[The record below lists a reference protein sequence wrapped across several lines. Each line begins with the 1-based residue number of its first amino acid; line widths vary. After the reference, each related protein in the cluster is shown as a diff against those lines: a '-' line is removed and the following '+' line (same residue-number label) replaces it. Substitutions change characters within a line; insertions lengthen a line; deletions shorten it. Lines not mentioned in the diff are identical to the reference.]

1 MTVTSD
7 TAIDH
12 THTATMH
19 VDGRN
24 IRSSLATGGRFLF
37 HLLEMIVAMM
47 VGMALLY
54 GLDVLSPETARYA
67 AFFKF
72 GTNPFDLAMGMFM
85 TVPMV
90 GWMLVRGHGR
100 RHSAEMALAMLA
112 PVAAILVLRQAG
124 AEDYLPWLDYA
135 GHAVMLPAML
145 IAMLYRRDHFSG
157 KAGHGGHAAHGPHG

>member
-1 MTVTSD
+1 MTVTSN
-7 TAIDH
+7 TTMNHPHA
-12 THTATMH
+12 ATTQAH
-19 VDGRN
+19 AHS
-24 IRSSLATGGRFLF
+24 IHRSFVSVGRFLL
-37 HLLEMIVAMM
+37 HLLEMVVAMM
-47 VGMALLY
+47 VGMGLLY
-54 GLDVLSPETARYA
+54 GVDVLSPETARYA
-67 AFFKF
+67 AFFEF
-72 GTNPFDLAMGMFM
+72 GTNPFDLAMGVFM

-157 KAGHGGHAAHGPHG
+157 KGGHAGHAAHGPHG